1 MTEPKKPFY
10 RRVWFI
16 VTGVLALL
24 LVLAAAGFYY
34 GVVVRYEKKAAEF
47 DLRKLEEI
55 ESASVVYDRY
65 GEVYGKIFI
74 QNREQ
79 VSLDQ
84 ISPNLV
90 NAVISAE
97 DNRFYEHSGVDLW
110 GIFRA
115 AFKNTQAGRIR
126 QGASTLTQQLARNA
140 FDLRDRTYD
149 RKILEVFLAMRIDKA
164 LPKNKILE
172 LYLNRVYFGG
182 GLYGAEA
189 AARGYFGK
197 SAKDLTIGESAMLA
211 GLLKS
216 PNNLSPWRSQEAAV
230 NERDFV
236 LGRMFENRKITEQQA
251 KEEASKPLDIRAKG
265 KIVFQSYLID
275 YVRDQVQDELDLESL
290 ESGGYK
296 IYTTIDPVLQRTAEE
311 ELQKQL
317 LQIENRSDYHHQI
330 YSDYAETLK
339 AWKATHKEGGNPP
352 SPDYLQ
358 GAVLAVDNRTG
369 GILAM
374 VGGRDYAQSEY
385 NRTYQSKRPAGTAF
399 TPFVFAA
406 AFGKGIFPGSLADDS
421 ALDNRQV
428 MIGGTTGILGEWGVE
443 RAENRYEGPIPLRQV
458 LAESKNAAT
467 VRLGYEVGLDS
478 VLQMAKKAG
487 IEEDLRPFPATFL
500 GSSEVTLEDMVSAY
514 TAFPGG
520 GARPENLLLVTRIE
534 TQEGKEVFRAQPK
547 RQNVMDPSVA
557 YEVHSFLTDALTSG
571 TGAKAQKSYGLKNFP
586 AAGKTGTAYNFTDAW
601 FVGYDSEIT
610 CGVWTGFDRPQTIYR
625 GAFGNDV
632 ALPIWTAVM
641 NASLAKNPPRDLGR
655 PIDLKR
661 VEVCLNTGLPASPKC
676 ALLSTISNDPDLPE
690 RKGTFFEFT
699 TAKQMPKE
707 RCWLH
712 GDDNRSFV
720 KMLRNQDVPRAATIT
735 DAAQFPAVVMQGPTI
750 VGNDPYDS
758 AKPRKDNPQVAQVAP
773 TLTPAP
779 KALPVTTST
788 PEVRRAEPVG
798 PLDRQSA
805 PPKVDLPPPERV
817 DLGSDPTNL

>member
-236 LGRMFENRKITEQQA
+236 LGRMFENHKITEQQA